1 VRPSR
6 TSYSST
12 RQACYH
18 LPRVSWRGEEVRA
31 WVTANGEVACSVYT
45 HEVILKGRIAALHV
59 VPESLHV
66 GAIEQLG
73 DHIVVG
79 PLTGC
84 PRGDV
89 TLQAARVRSES
100 EVGSG
105 KVGDRVGRCAGQV
118 SEHRP
123 EIDGPVLEWAGRY
136 AASASSLGDL
146 DQRGFVRGNAIKRLI
161 LASSNTVTAH
171 RGSTAVQ

>member
-1 VRPSR
+1 VRLSR
-6 TSYSST
+6 TSYTST
-12 RQACYH
+12 RQAYHH
-18 LPRVSWRGEEVRA
+18 LPRVSWRGEEVRT
-31 WVTANGEVACSVYT
+31 WVTANSEVTSSMYT
-45 HEVILKGRIAALHV
+45 HEVVLKGRAATLHV

-73 DHIVVG
+73 DHLIVG

-100 EVGSG
+100 EVGGG

-118 SEHRP
+118 SEHWPKVDR
-123 EIDGPVLEWAGRY
+123 PVLEWTVRNAT
-136 AASASSLGDL
+136 SASSLRDL
-146 DQRGFVRGNAIKRLI
+146 DQRGLIRRDAIKCLV
-161 LASSNTVTAH
+161 LTSGDTVTSH
-171 RGSTAVQ
+171 